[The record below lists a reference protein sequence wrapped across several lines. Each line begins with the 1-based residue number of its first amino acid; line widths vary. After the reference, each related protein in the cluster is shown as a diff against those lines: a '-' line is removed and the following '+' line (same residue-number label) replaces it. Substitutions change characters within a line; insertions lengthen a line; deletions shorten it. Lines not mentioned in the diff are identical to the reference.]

1 MNSASMTA
9 TISNPSPSSLRSHPR
24 TNGMSTDHHNYQPGP
39 TLPPLRPFSFP
50 SNHPSAAQFSHHSVP
65 HSLNRPAQSASPIP
79 QSTRSSQSPSA
90 PSANRAS
97 LHNSYHPYQHSKVSP
112 RQDRGQVKQHN
123 PPVSQYAVDSRND
136 QPARPKAQGNVHGTA
151 QAHLSPAVSNYNLH
165 HQQLKRTASRAE
177 LDRQSPRGREEFV
190 HSEAPPPLPT
200 DQNKSKH
207 EHPKSNSQAAHDKEV
222 FVKPEY
228 LTPHLSSQPLPP
240 QATHSPTVARSNSSG
255 SGGVVLSPCS
265 PHDSD
270 GQPPHPPR
278 HGPVVNPPT
287 SQQDPDSIARTNSI
301 KKRRMTITNEGML
314 LKPRNGHASLTS
326 SNQSSSSPD
335 PRTAG
340 RNSISKHNAPEL
352 YKDPIGPLVIGFI
365 QPQHPS
371 AMQQVADTIK
381 LRDEQ
386 KRLIEQRRNSFA
398 GQSSLNS
405 FSFNGSSNHN
415 PPPSIAPP
423 APPSQESQ
431 YSPRSARSNR
441 ARTSISKPI
450 PQMIN
455 NPHQNGPMNS
465 HGHPTHPS
473 SLSIN
478 RHPRQSLYA
487 PPAPTAN
494 LSPIDEAA
502 TRRRNSII
510 HQQHQGAPTQAVT
523 NHPTDHQATH
533 SPPPSS
539 STSPKH
545 CLSPGA
551 GPTIASRRG
560 QEVEEKVKN
569 LALATQAFQAHLL
582 EQPSVKSAPIR
593 SGFLQATAPNGD
605 VVTTPLIAR
614 QNQSGRPGSTGEV
627 HGPEFQHPFPTKYH
641 PQPSNLR
648 HEPKQLSRPSHAAVA
663 GPTHHNLAPPSY
675 GKGLERRKTM
685 HADSLVQVPTLNH
698 LMNKPGQTHGQHGHG
713 SVPLA
718 SSKLI
723 NPNEHQLHQAS
734 SMSGPVRPRPIYT
747 NPHHPHHQHQDN
759 MNGLRGA
766 GQQNH
771 PHGPSGAPLQANHQ
785 FQQHHLS
792 QNSPSNSSHSWQG
805 PRSRHSVGS
814 ASSAGIPPRHMF
826 LQLFETFYDSLSDCK
841 ILQSNLEDHDRR
853 SSQLLNL
860 LQSSSGVFERM
871 LEDRMATMQKEF
883 TRDIQVLEG
892 RIERLEARNSSN
904 DSSMYDDRDTNP
916 DKESTLKSPGASLS
930 KNLSHPE
937 DQSLR
942 RSTSRSSAS
951 GSGSAGEDR
960 SITSRLDK
968 LEQDMISSKT
978 TT

>member
-1 MNSASMTA
+1 MTA

-478 RHPRQSLYA
+478 RHP
-487 PPAPTAN
+487 
-494 LSPIDEAA
+494 
-502 TRRRNSII
+502 
-510 HQQHQGAPTQAVT
+510 
-523 NHPTDHQATH
+523 
-533 SPPPSS
+533 
-539 STSPKH
+539 
-545 CLSPGA
+545 
-551 GPTIASRRG
+551 PTIPLRPACSDR
-560 QEVEEKVKN
+560 ES
-569 LALATQAFQAHLL
+569 F
-582 EQPSVKSAPIR
+582 
-593 SGFLQATAPNGD
+593 PN
-605 VVTTPLIAR
+605 
-614 QNQSGRPGSTGEV
+614 
-627 HGPEFQHPFPTKYH
+627 
-641 PQPSNLR
+641 
-648 HEPKQLSRPSHAAVA
+648 
-663 GPTHHNLAPPSY
+663 
-675 GKGLERRKTM
+675 
-685 HADSLVQVPTLNH
+685 
-698 LMNKPGQTHGQHGHG
+698 
-713 SVPLA
+713 
-718 SSKLI
+718 
-723 NPNEHQLHQAS
+723 
-734 SMSGPVRPRPIYT
+734 
-747 NPHHPHHQHQDN
+747 
-759 MNGLRGA
+759 
-766 GQQNH
+766 
-771 PHGPSGAPLQANHQ
+771 
-785 FQQHHLS
+785 
-792 QNSPSNSSHSWQG
+792 
-805 PRSRHSVGS
+805 
-814 ASSAGIPPRHMF
+814 
-826 LQLFETFYDSLSDCK
+826 
-841 ILQSNLEDHDRR
+841 RR
-853 SSQLLNL
+853 SC
-860 LQSSSGVFERM
+860 
-871 LEDRMATMQKEF
+871 
-883 TRDIQVLEG
+883 
-892 RIERLEARNSSN
+892 
-904 DSSMYDDRDTNP
+904 NP
-916 DKESTLKSPGASLS
+916 
-930 KNLSHPE
+930 
-937 DQSLR
+937 
-942 RSTSRSSAS
+942 
-951 GSGSAGEDR
+951 
-960 SITSRLDK
+960 
-968 LEQDMISSKT
+968 
-978 TT
+978 